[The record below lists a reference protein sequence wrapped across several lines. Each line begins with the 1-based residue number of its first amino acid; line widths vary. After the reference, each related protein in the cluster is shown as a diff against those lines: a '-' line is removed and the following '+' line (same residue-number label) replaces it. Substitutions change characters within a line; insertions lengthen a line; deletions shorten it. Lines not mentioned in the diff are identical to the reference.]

1 MLHREC
7 FFTMKD
13 VKSTAAFVQALNE
26 SLESGALM
34 CQLYNGE
41 LSKYLMNLT
50 NTFCRD
56 QIQRGTPRV
65 EYMKQAAQCL
75 GRQPGS
81 NVWVLNEDTQFDS
94 EGMKISNV
102 QSEYIWLG
110 GKIGK
115 RNLPN
120 VAPPTDAA
128 LVPAEASPG
137 VALRDTL
144 QCRLSTTIILQRSP

>member
-1 MLHREC
+1 MLH
-7 FFTMKD
+7 MKD

-65 EYMKQAAQCL
+65 EYIKQAAQCL

-120 VAPPTDAA
+120 VAPPT
-128 LVPAEASPG
+128 SP
-137 VALRDTL
+137 
-144 QCRLSTTIILQRSP
+144 C